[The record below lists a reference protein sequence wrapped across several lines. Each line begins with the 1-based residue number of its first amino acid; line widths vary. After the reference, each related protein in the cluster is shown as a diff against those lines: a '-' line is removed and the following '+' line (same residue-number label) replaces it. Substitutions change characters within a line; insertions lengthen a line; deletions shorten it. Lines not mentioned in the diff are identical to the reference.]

1 MWISRRVYS
10 ILQSWCSGQWF
21 VSFREYPPTWKNTC
35 FCLKLW
41 ICLEKPPS
49 PHHAAPHRARR
60 LILLRYLLLHVF
72 RRRGVSLLGPEI
84 LRQGPRDADFF
95 RQIFVVKNGDF
106 QQISPW
112 KQGVYTPEISVWNLK
127 RRFLSKEIPA
137 FGHHR
142 FQLPAVEFGEYVI
155 TRKNAS
161 RYGTYRPE
169 SGGLCC
175 PFSKVKRI
183 HFCKNTSW
191 WFQPFWKIL
200 VKMDHFPRL
209 GWK

>member
-1 MWISRRVYS
+1 MNFEEGNTLFSNHDAVGNDLFLWWEISSPHR
-10 ILQSWCSGQWF
+10 
-21 VSFREYPPTWKNTC
+21 KNTC

-41 ICLEKPPS
+41 IWLEKPTMR
-49 PHHAAPHRARR
+49 PHHPAPHRARR
-60 LILLRYLLLHVF
+60 LILLRNLLLHVF

-112 KQGVYTPEISVWNLK
+112 KQEYYTPEIQYGTWKGDSFK
-127 RRFLSKEIPA
+127 KEIPA

-183 HFCKNTSW
+183 HFY
-191 WFQPFWKIL
+191 
-200 VKMDHFPRL
+200 RR
-209 GWK
+209 G